1 MRSRPKREKITN
13 MKAQFALG
21 LAGLLLVTS
30 YAVQAARGPVNPD
43 KAPIVAVDRFSDKAA
58 HLQLRKPGNGIPG
71 PNQPVDFDTGP
82 FITQGFSPT
91 DGTPVRYYNFDAQST
106 TAAPVYV
113 LYREGEDRPAFGQLD
128 IIDTLPGEKGY
139 NDFRQV
145 WKVRVPKN
153 YVANTITDATALRKA
168 GYKIEKTD
176 VLRNMPVVPDKSV
189 ARLRLN
195 HESPE
200 LQRAWYHGEVAKF
213 FTFDETKLSAS
224 DGSVPVSPI
233 FVTFNINPDKA
244 DGGPASGFK
253 TETNSPQAHNVPATL
268 PGDAG
273 YSPLWSVVVYDNADW
288 STVHDLASVTKAKV
302 LAAGVADVNCP
313 IVSVAP

>member
-1 MRSRPKREKITN
+1 

-21 LAGLLLVTS
+21 LAGLLLV
-30 YAVQAARGPVNPD
+30 ANHAAQAATEAMRPD
-43 KAPIVAVDRFSDKAA
+43 KAPIAAVDRFSDKAA

-71 PNQPVDFDTGP
+71 PNQPVDFDKGP

-91 DGTPVRYYNFDAQST
+91 SGAPVRYYNFDVQST
-106 TAAPVYV
+106 TPAPVYV
-113 LYREGEDRPAFGQLD
+113 LYREGEDKPVSGQLD
-128 IIDTLPGEKGY
+128 IIDTLPGETGY

-145 WKVRVPKN
+145 WKVSAPKN
-153 YVANTITDATALRKA
+153 YVANTITDATELRKA

-176 VLRNMPVVPDKSV
+176 LLRNMPVVPDKSV

-195 HESPE
+195 HESPK
-200 LQRAWYHGEVAKF
+200 LRSAWYNGEVAKF
-213 FTFDETKLSAS
+213 FAFDEAKLSAS

-233 FVTFNINPDKA
+233 FVTFNVNPDKP
-244 DGGPASGFK
+244 DGGPPSGFK
-253 TETNSPQAHNVPATL
+253 AETNSSQTHNVPSTL

-288 STVHDLASVTKAKV
+288 STVHDLASVGKAKV
-302 LAAGVADVNCP
+302 LAAGVANVNCP
-313 IVSVAP
+313 IVSAAH